1 MDNSS
6 KDGPV
11 ALPTP
16 LLEVSVRV
24 KVCDATIG
32 AESNCKQYAQ
42 GWKPEGL
49 IQEYSKQLRYS
60 IFGYLNDSSEGR
72 DGGVLRARQKF
83 VGPTLHYPDQDI
95 SANTQQEWDPATGV
109 LIRNPDSA
117 DASSS
122 SVDDSGVI
130 NYLNRF
136 GRSDERRVG
145 EECISTFRSRWSP

>member
-1 MDNSS
+1 MRISDWSS
-6 KDGPV
+6 D
-11 ALPTP
+11 
-16 LLEVSVRV
+16 
-24 KVCDATIG
+24 VCSSD
-32 AESNCKQYAQ
+32 
-42 GWKPEGL
+42 L
-49 IQEYSKQLRYS
+49 QEYSKQLRYS

-136 GRSDERRVG
+136 GPMTKAQHQSLDPVSELSYTALPYFKRQVHVPEYTNGATGTQKDGFPVKIGRAH
-145 EECISTFRSRWSP
+145 